1 MIIHYRRI
9 LMSIKKIFIKSIMTF
24 IILFVCLFT
33 NQSNFNNIK
42 KVDLNI
48 IYHHNKSKS
57 EIQKLKD
64 EYLNNDIKGLIKIE
78 NENFKTVVVQTNDN
92 EYYLNHNLKKEI
104 DKVGSTFMDYRNSI
118 SDKKLLIYGHNSR
131 NINTDFHILENYL
144 DYNYLNEHRNI
155 TLELEDITYNYRV
168 FSIMIVK
175 EDYHYMKL
183 NFNKNEYKNHIMYLK
198 ENSIYDTN
206 ENISDD
212 EDLLILQTCNYNP
225 VGSYLLI
232 ISKKII

>member
-1 MIIHYRRI
+1 
-9 LMSIKKIFIKSIMTF
+9 MSF

-131 NINTDFHILENYL
+131 NINTDFHILE
-144 DYNYLNEHRNI
+144 
-155 TLELEDITYNYRV
+155 
-168 FSIMIVK
+168 
-175 EDYHYMKL
+175 HYMKL
-183 NFNKNEYKNHIMYLK
+183 NFNRNEYKNHIMYLK